1 MLRLALPRDRE
12 TPFRV
17 LCLGAHADDIEIGCG
32 GTVMRLLSE
41 QADRGGC
48 AVHWVVFSATP
59 DREREARASAAEV
72 LAQAGEATVVVKSFR
87 ESFFPAAWSEIKTAF
102 EEVKRAFEPDV
113 VFCHRTADMHQDHRV
128 VGELAWNTFRD
139 HLVLEYEI
147 PKYEGDL
154 GSPNLYVPLPRA
166 LAERKVELLLR
177 HFASQ
182 AARRWFRPD
191 TFHGLMS
198 VRGVECNAPD
208 GRAEGFHARKI
219 IV

>member
-1 MLRLALPRDRE
+1 MLPLVLGARAGGEPLRI
-12 TPFRV
+12 
-17 LCLGAHADDIEIGCG
+17 LCLGAHSDDIEIGCG

-41 QADRGGC
+41 HRDC
-48 AVHWVVFSATP
+48 ALHWVVFSATP
-59 DREREARASAAEV
+59 EREREARASAADV
-72 LAQAGEATVVVKSFR
+72 LAQAGATTVVVKAFH
-87 ESFFPAAWSEIKTAF
+87 ESFFPAAWSEIKAAF
-102 EEVKRAFEPDV
+102 EEIRRAFEPDV
-113 VFCHRTADMHQDHRV
+113 VFCHRTADLHQDHRV

-154 GSPNLYVPLPRA
+154 GSPNVYVPLPRA
-166 LAERKVELLLR
+166 VAERKVELLLR

-182 AARRWFRPD
+182 STRRWFRPD

-208 GRAEGFHARKI
+208 GRAEAFHARKI
-219 IV
+219 TV